1 MNFRE
6 KFSAAN
12 VKRMPKTMQILR
24 TMIPALA
31 SALFLVMLALPVAA
45 QTTSSGGTMKLPPF
59 RKVKLPNGLTLLLME
74 KHNVPLVSFHM
85 LVKTGST
92 ADPSGAEGTASATA
106 ALLRHGTQSRSGEQY
121 AADLD
126 FIGGNFNAIASV
138 EYTTISAEFMK
149 KDIAKGLDL
158 FSDPVLHPTFPAAE
172 VTKLIAQRKSGILSA
187 KDQAQG
193 VLATYFNGYLFGANP
208 YARPTGGDEQSLAHI
223 SRDTVA
229 TFYQTYYKPGN
240 AVLAVVGDFDSAE
253 MEKMLASQFAG
264 WTGGNVPA
272 VRAIEPTP
280 ATGKRLL
287 LVDKPDST
295 QTYFRIGND
304 GISRTNPDRV
314 YVGMVNTIFG
324 GSFTS
329 MINSALR
336 IKSGLTYGANSAFDQ
351 RKAPGSFYISTYT
364 KNPTTEQAMD
374 MALDVLKQLHEKG
387 ISAEQLASAKS
398 LLKGQYP
405 LRLETSD
412 QLASQLADL
421 DFYGLDAHDIDDYLP
436 KLDAMTMVDSQRI
449 IKAYF
454 PLDNL
459 VFVVIGKASEI
470 GPAMKKYAPQMD
482 TRSISDPG
490 FWQAG
495 GVR

>member
-1 MNFRE
+1 MNMRE
-6 KFSAAN
+6 KVSAMN
-12 VKRMPKTMQILR
+12 VKRTPKTMQIMR
-24 TMIPALA
+24 AIIPALA

-45 QTTSSGGTMKLPPF
+45 QTASGGTMKLPPY
-59 RKVKLPNGLTLLLME
+59 RKTKLPNGLSVLLME

-85 LVKTGST
+85 IVKTGST
-92 ADPSGAEGTASATA
+92 ADPAGAEGTASVTA

-126 FIGGNFNAIASV
+126 FIGGAFNANAGPDN
-138 EYTTISAEFMK
+138 TTISAEFMK
-149 KDIAKGLDL
+149 KDLPKALDL
-158 FSDPVLHPTFPAAE
+158 LSEPVLHPIFPAAE
-172 VTKLIAQRKSGILSA
+172 FTKLIAQRKDGVRGA

-193 VLATYFNGYLFGANP
+193 VLGTYFNAYLFGANP

-223 SRDTVA
+223 TRDTVA

-240 AVLAVVGDFDSAE
+240 AVLAVVGDFDSNE
-253 MEKMLASQFAG
+253 MEKMLAAQFGG
-264 WTGGNVPA
+264 WTGGSVAA
-272 VRAIEPTP
+272 VRVNDPTP
-280 ATGKRLL
+280 ATGKKLL

-314 YVGMVNTIFG
+314 YVGVVNTMFG

-336 IKSGLTYGANSAFDQ
+336 IKSGLTYGASSSFEQ
-351 RKAPGSFYISTYT
+351 RKAAGPFYISTYT

-387 ISAEQLASAKS
+387 ISAEQLASTKS

-421 DFYGLDAHDIDDYLP
+421 EFYGLDARDIEEYLP
-436 KLDAMTMVDSQRI
+436 KIDSMTLADTQRI
-449 IKAYF
+449 IKTYF

-470 GPAMKKYAPQMD
+470 GPVVKKYAPQMD

-490 FWQAG
+490 FWPTG
-495 GVR
+495 GAK

>member
-1 MNFRE
+1 MNLLE
-6 KFSAAN
+6 QVSL
-12 VKRMPKTMQILR
+12 VKRIRHTMQITR
-24 TMIPALA
+24 TVFSVIAP
-31 SALFLVMLALPVAA
+31 ALFLVMLAMPIAA
-45 QTTSSGGTMKLPPF
+45 QTASQGGTMKLPPF
-59 RKVKLPNGLTLLLME
+59 HKTKLPNGLTVLLME

-85 LVKTGST
+85 IVKTGST
-92 ADPSGAEGTASATA
+92 ADPNGAEGTASVTA

-126 FIGGNFNAIASV
+126 FIGGNFNANASTD
-138 EYTTISAEFMK
+138 YTTISAEFMK

-158 FSDPVLHPTFPAAE
+158 LSDPVIHPTFPAAE
-172 VTKLIAQRKSGILSA
+172 FTKLIAQRKDGIRGA
-187 KDQAQG
+187 KDQAAG
-193 VLATYFNGYLFGANP
+193 VLPTYFNAYLFVGSP

-223 SRDTVA
+223 SRETVA

-240 AVLAVVGDFDSAE
+240 AVLAVVGDFDSNE
-253 MEKMLASQFAG
+253 MEKMLAVQFAG
-264 WTGGNVPA
+264 WTGGSVPA
-272 VRAIEPTP
+272 VRVNDPTP
-280 ATGKRLL
+280 VTGKRLL

-304 GISRTNPDRV
+304 GISRTNPDRI
-314 YVGMVNTIFG
+314 YVNVVNTLFG
-324 GSFTS
+324 GRFTS

-336 IKSGLTYGANSAFDQ
+336 IQSGLTYGASSVFEQ
-351 RKAPGSFYISTYT
+351 RKAPGPFYISTYT

-398 LLKGQYP
+398 YLKGQYP
-405 LRLETSD
+405 LRIETSD

-421 DFYGLDAHDIDDYLP
+421 EFYGLDAHDIDDFYP
-436 KLDAMTMVDSQRI
+436 KLDAMTLADAQRV
-449 IKAYF
+449 IKTYY

-470 GPAMKKYAPQMD
+470 GPVVKKYAPQTD

-490 FWQAG
+490 FWSASG
-495 GVR
+495 SH

>member
-1 MNFRE
+1 MNFRRE
-6 KFSAAN
+6 NFAM
-12 VKRMPKTMQILR
+12 KRTPKSMQIMR
-24 TMIPALA
+24 TIFSVLA
-31 SALFLVMLALPVAA
+31 PALFLAMLALPMAA
-45 QTTSSGGTMKLPPF
+45 QTVSQSGTMKLPPF
-59 RKVKLPNGLTLLLME
+59 RKTKLPNGLTVLLME

-85 LVKTGST
+85 IVKTGST
-92 ADPSGAEGTASATA
+92 ADPEGAEGTASVTA

-126 FIGGNFNAIASV
+126 FIGGNFNANASID
-138 EYTTISAEFMK
+138 YTTISAEFMK
-149 KDIAKGLDL
+149 KDLAKGLDL
-158 FSDPVLHPTFPAAE
+158 LSDPVIHPTFPAAE
-172 VTKLIAQRKSGILSA
+172 VTKIIAQRKSGILSA

-193 VLATYFNGYLFGANP
+193 VLGIYFNAYLFGANP

-223 SRDTVA
+223 SRDTIA
-229 TFYQTYYKPGN
+229 LFYQTYYKPGN

-253 MEKMLASQFAG
+253 MEKMIASQFSGWAG
-264 WTGGNVPA
+264 GSVPA
-272 VRAIEPTP
+272 VRVNDPVP

-304 GISRTNPDRV
+304 GISRTNPDRI
-314 YVGMVNTIFG
+314 YVSVVNTLFG
-324 GSFTS
+324 GRFTS

-336 IKSGLTYGANSAFDQ
+336 IQSGLTYGANSAFEQ
-351 RKAPGSFYISTYT
+351 RKAPGPFYISTYT

-398 LLKGQYP
+398 YLKGQYP

-421 DFYGLDAHDIDDYLP
+421 EFYGLDARDVDDFYP
-436 KLDAMTMVDSQRI
+436 KLDAMTLADAQRI
-449 IKAYF
+449 IKTYY

-470 GPAMKKYAPQMD
+470 GPVVKKYAPQMD

-490 FWQAG
+490 FWPAG
-495 GVR
+495 GAR